1 MSRKTLRCRECN
13 KNLKG
18 DPGSA
23 VRNGLCSKCFQLTSK
38 NKTAKSHENRPAN
51 SNGKYYT
58 LLFSILFII
67 PVFDFLISQQLPW
80 AYFQFLRIAAFVGF
94 SFLTLKSMS
103 SRNQDES
110 ILWFFIFV
118 GFAILYNPIVQV
130 SLGGREAWSGA
141 NFLTA
146 ATLLWYSFGTGFDDQ
161 KTPLEG
167 DYSKPPEIQ
176 RSKKITETKKDAA
189 DKRRSE
195 LIMLITQPLGMQVM
209 FITAEDEGLSYLGSD
224 HAIGFVAGFTDAFL
238 QRASTTSAISDLDAV
253 AIVTVVLDTVLEP
266 AKVNPGRLFTLQDSG
281 DPVFMKA
288 LSDGGNYAFALLDDP
303 SDRRLQMHWV
313 TFVAEW
319 TAKEKELVT
328 TTLKK
333 GLLREY
339 QEFKYACTLLEYDE
353 EIYQMAEE
361 LNSSSSKWCNEFIEH
376 LDKNPKQNPASLFA
390 ELKEKIE
397 AELKPFED
405 EDANLALAEAAEIS
419 VAAREEFI
427 KVYELLGD
435 RLKPKEIL
443 EKVRNKYG

>member
-1 MSRKTLRCRECN
+1 MSSSLLRCKKCN
-13 KNLKG
+13 SPLPLRG
-18 DPGSA
+18 DPDGA
-23 VRNGLCSKCFQLTSK
+23 ANLGLCTQCFQLKSSHSK
-38 NKTAKSHENRPAN
+38 SQLENETFIDAYD
-51 SNGKYYT
+51 KY
-58 LLFSILFII
+58 LIVLFAIVFVI
-67 PVFDFLISQQLPW
+67 PVYDFLVTQELPW
-80 AYFQFLRIAAFVGF
+80 AYFQFLRIMAFIGF
-94 SFLTLKSMS
+94 GYLSYRSMS
-103 SRNQDES
+103 EKKEEDTS
-110 ILWFFIFV
+110 LWFFVFL
-118 GFAILYNPIVQV
+118 GFAILYNPFFQV
-130 SLGGREAWSGA
+130 SLGSRDAWSGA
-141 NFLTA
+141 NFLSA
-146 ATLLWYSFGTGFDDQ
+146 ATLLWYAFGPNLDDQ
-161 KTPLEG
+161 KPL
-167 DYSKPPEIQ
+167 
-176 RSKKITETKKDAA
+176 KKRLGSNETGSVGEPWAERKVGNE
-189 DKRRSE
+189 RRSE
-195 LIMLITQPLGMQVM
+195 LISLIAQPLSMQVF
-209 FITAEDEGLSYLGSD
+209 FITARDDGLSYLGSD